1 MKIFRKFLSLA
12 LSALLLL
19 GLTACGGSNEEAVET
34 NPEDASGN
42 GVWVLTAGELP
53 FANVEALQSETYE
66 DGTYYYADMA
76 EDGLI
81 KVVNTVLPRDF
92 SASEEDSEAYLT
104 DCALALGE
112 ADADRLVSVEVN
124 DAYTQQM
131 TFPVYVV
138 TYTTGENEDTREW
151 AVFAMETDLY
161 TYLYGFSVT
170 IDAADE
176 MWSACQDVFASLYL
190 SEPV

>member
-1 MKIFRKFLSLA
+1 MKSFRKFGVLA

-19 GLTACGGSNEEAVET
+19 SLTACGGSNEEPVET

-42 GVWVLTAGELP
+42 EVWVLTAGELP
-53 FANVEALQSETYE
+53 FANVESLQAETNE

-81 KVVNTVLPRDF
+81 KVVNTVQPRDF
-92 SASEEDSEAYLT
+92 SAEDTEAYLL

-112 ADADRLVSVEVN
+112 ADADSLVSFEAN
-124 DAYTQQM
+124 EAYTQQM
-131 TFPVYVV
+131 TFPVYVA

-151 AVFAMETDLY
+151 TVFAMDTDLY
-161 TYLYGFSVT
+161 TYLYGISVT
-170 IDAADE
+170 MDAAED
-176 MWSACQDVFASLYL
+176 MRDSMQDVFASLYL
-190 SEPV
+190 AEPA

>member
-19 GLTACGGSNEEAVET
+19 SLTACGGSNEEAAESI
-34 NPEDASGN
+34 PEDDSGN

-53 FANVEALQSETYE
+53 FANVEALQAETYE
-66 DGTYYYADMA
+66 DGTYYYADVA

-92 SASEEDSEAYLT
+92 SASEEDLEAYLT

-124 DAYTQQM
+124 EAYTQQM
-131 TFPVYVV
+131 TFPVYVA

-151 AVFAMETDLY
+151 IVFAMDTDLY
-161 TYLYGFSVT
+161 TYLYGISVT
-170 IDAADE
+170 MDAAEE
-176 MWSACQDVFASLYL
+176 MWDDFQDVFASLYL
-190 SEPV
+190 SEPA

>member
-1 MKIFRKFLSLA
+1 MMCPLKKKFAILLA
-12 LSALLLL
+12 VVLCL
-19 GLTACGGSNEEAVET
+19 GLTACGGSNEEVVDPV
-34 NPEDASGN
+34 PEDDSGN

-53 FANVEALQSETYE
+53 FANVQSLQAETNE
-66 DGTYYYADMA
+66 DGTYYYEDMA

-81 KVVNTVLPRDF
+81 KVVNTVQPRDF
-92 SASEEDSEAYLT
+92 SAEDTEAYLL

-112 ADADRLVSVEVN
+112 ADADSLVSFEVN
-124 DAYTQQM
+124 EAYTQQM

-161 TYLYGFSVT
+161 TYLYGISVT
-170 IDAADE
+170 IDAAEE
-176 MWSACQDVFASLYL
+176 MWSDFQDVFASLYL